1 MIMIK
6 IVVLYIFLCNMTIE
20 RGSNMKRYQ
29 ARKAIS
35 VLLTLLMLMSS
46 VYLGLGVIASAADPE
61 EVADMTATALEAG
74 KVYTVTRD
82 TIIQGSSSSNG
93 MTVAANTT
101 VIIDIAEGVTL
112 TVKGGN
118 ASGQNAGKAGILL
131 GSNSKLIFT
140 GKGNLVLTGG
150 NGANGAKG
158 VNANG
163 STGGAGGVGGG
174 GGGAAIGGDGG
185 KGGAAGGGNNG
196 AGGSVSWPSNAS
208 VTVEGQTLTALIS
221 KRDVLTKR
229 IRITRRF
236 LNSASQT
243 GMRSRGSEII
253 LKSTVPV
260 RELQKNLD
268 ELSKSLRETDTAIQA
283 ANWSNDLL

>member
-1 MIMIK
+1 MK
-6 IVVLYIFLCNMTIE
+6 LAEALIE
-20 RGSNMKRYQ
+20 RADLQKRLDQ
-29 ARKAIS
+29 
-35 VLLTLLMLMSS
+35 L
-46 VYLGLGVIASAADPE
+46 E
-61 EVADMTATALEAG
+61 ERL
-74 KVYTVTRD
+74 
-82 TIIQGSSSSNG
+82 SSNALVQDG
-93 MTVAANTT
+93 EEPAEDPMALLAELVAVSASLED
-101 VIIDIAEGVTL
+101 IITRINL
-112 TVKGGN
+112 T
-118 ASGQNAGKAGILL
+118 
-131 GSNSKLIFT
+131 
-140 GKGNLVLTGG
+140 
-150 NGANGAKG
+150 
-158 VNANG
+158 
-163 STGGAGGVGGG
+163 
-174 GGGAAIGGDGG
+174 
-185 KGGAAGGGNNG
+185 
-196 AGGSVSWPSNAS
+196 NAS